1 MYQAVSHDGSIEST
15 CGPRASTRANA
26 RKPNRDG
33 IDAVSNRDGIDAA
46 SDRDGIDAVS
56 NRDGIDAVSSALG
69 GCY

>member
-1 MYQAVSHDGSIEST
+1 MVHEQ
-15 CGPRASTRANA
+15 PRASTRANASNA

-33 IDAVSNRDGIDAA
+33 IDAVSNRDGIDAVSSA
-46 SDRDGIDAVS
+46 LGGNRDGIDAVS

>member
-33 IDAVSNRDGIDAA
+33 IDAVSNRDGIDA
-46 SDRDGIDAVS
+46 
-56 NRDGIDAVSSALG
+56 VSSALG